1 MDYKSRIKALRK
13 ELGNRN
19 LNGIIIVNPSNRRY
33 LSGFTGSAGVLYI
46 DSRSAFI
53 ATDSRYYIQVKQQCP
68 DFTLLKTGYSSPYAE
83 FMKRKKLV
91 GKRIAFE
98 SDTMTVSSLKAMRKL
113 TKGVKLV
120 PTERI
125 VMLLRSIKC
134 PDEIKN
140 IQAAQN
146 ITDNCFKMLMNKVK
160 TGMTEKEIAWMIEVF
175 QREAGAKE
183 DSFDAIV
190 ASGPNS
196 ALPHAVPSGR
206 KVKKGEP
213 LLFDYG
219 CRLNGYC
226 SDMTRM
232 IFFGKPSAK
241 MEMIYNRVLEA
252 HLMVYEMSS
261 PGTKV
266 ADVDKISRDYIY
278 SSRWKN
284 ADLMGESKGQA
295 RYEHGL
301 GHGVGIDVHE
311 LPVLSQRM
319 KTDLLKVGQVV
330 TNEPGIYVEGEGG
343 VRIEDMMHITEDGAI
358 SLTKSPKE
366 MIVL

>member
-1 MDYKSRIKALRK
+1 MDYKSRIKSLRK
-13 ELGNRN
+13 ELRN
-19 LNGIIIVNPSNRRY
+19 KNLDGIIIVNPSNRLY
-33 LSGFTGSAGVLYI
+33 LSGFTGSAGVLFI

-53 ATDSRYYIQVKQQCP
+53 ATDSRYYIQVKHQCP
-68 DFTLLKTGYSSPYAE
+68 DFTILKTGYSSPYAE
-83 FMKRKKLV
+83 FMKRKKLQE
-91 GKRIAFE
+91 KRIGFE
-98 SDTMTVSSLKAMRKL
+98 SDTLTVSALKAMRTKM
-113 TKGVKLV
+113 KGVNLV

-125 VMLLRSIKC
+125 VLLIRSIKS

-140 IQAAQN
+140 LQAAQK
-146 ITDNCFKMLMNKVK
+146 ITDNCFKMLLNKAK
-160 TGMTEKEIAWMIEVF
+160 PGMTEKEIAWMIEVF
-175 QREAGAKE
+175 QREAGAQE

-196 ALPHAVPSGR
+196 ALPHAVPTSR
-206 KVKKGEP
+206 KVKKGEL

-219 CRLNGYC
+219 CRLNEYC
-226 SDMTRM
+226 SDMTRV

-241 MEMIYNRVLEA
+241 MEMVYNRVLEA
-252 HLMVYEMSS
+252 HLMVYEMSN

-278 SSRWKN
+278 SSKWKN
-284 ADLMGESKGQA
+284 SDLMGESKGQA

-311 LPVLSQRM
+311 FPVLSQRM
-319 KTDLLKVGQVV
+319 KNDLLKVGHVV
-330 TNEPGIYVEGEGG
+330 TNEPGIYIEGEGG
-343 VRIEDMMHITEDGAI
+343 VRIEDMMHITDEGAV